1 MGCLGGGGKALFH
14 QARPRQ
20 VPCLTRWSHLRWVD
34 RKTWLTMLDHECSRW
49 VKWLGRGGE
58 VYMFYIKLESPFCV
72 PPLLFHA
79 ALIINKMRRKNSKWG
94 YLVNHTWCFDDWI
107 SFCLLTWLPDQ
118 KFQNQIR
125 TCQLLR
131 RDKLMNTLSLVSMSY
146 PVPNIFALYLNHP
159 DTWTKV
165 LPCLKFVSWSV
176 GHNFAVCILVW
187 NTNWADL
194 SNLVIYDVSCQ
205 WHGFCISLCF
215 LDQLDSVKPE
225 DVYKLQGV

>member
-1 MGCLGGGGKALFH
+1 MIGF
-14 QARPRQ
+14 
-20 VPCLTRWSHLRWVD
+20 
-34 RKTWLTMLDHECSRW
+34 
-49 VKWLGRGGE
+49 
-58 VYMFYIKLESPFCV
+58 PF
-72 PPLLFHA
+72 
-79 ALIINKMRRKNSKWG
+79 R
-94 YLVNHTWCFDDWI
+94 
-107 SFCLLTWLPDQ
+107 LLTWLPDQ

-159 DTWTKV
+159 ATWTKV

-176 GHNFAVCILVW
+176 GRNFAVCILVW

-205 WHGFCISLCF
+205 WHGFKLSIRFCQKTRRCLQIASLLAFSVLADCIVHLAAVVPATQAQIVRIQEQTKCLVF
-215 LDQLDSVKPE
+215 WFALRAKYMIRCLDVLFRHK
-225 DVYKLQGV
+225 